1 MRFMRNNRVYLRQFS
16 SGRRLAFV
24 SLLFFIS
31 ALLCIPF
38 ADLAL
43 YQSAPAAELLRMLK
57 GLLSPYWYDMP
68 GLANALGST
77 VAFALLAVA
86 AAALLGLGFAFIFQ
100 YRVVRL
106 FAASTR
112 AVHEIFWGLIFMQI
126 YGLSATTGLLAIL
139 IPYVGIFT
147 KVYAEILQQQS
158 RIPANTLAPTTGLV
172 SRYLYTLLPQA
183 LPQLLS
189 YTRYRFECALRSS
202 AILGFIGLPTLGF
215 HLETAFKQG
224 DYSEAAALLLVFY
237 VLIASIKY
245 WLKPKLIP
253 LYLVFAVYLLP
264 ASPAMGGSYFWQFI
278 SQDIW
283 PQAVLQGEWLNALH
297 WYQKQFIQLALPGI
311 GQTLLLTQL
320 ALVLTALITLLCY
333 PFGSRLLSGKKI
345 RFIGAGFLLVMRSTP
360 EMMLAFIL
368 LLVFGPSGLPAV
380 IALAVHNGGLIAYL
394 VARYSELLH
403 LSPDAPR
410 GINRYFYNITP
421 RIYPQFLAL
430 LFYRWEVILRE
441 SAIMGILGIS
451 TLGFYIDS
459 AFEDMRFDK
468 AFFLIL
474 ITALLNILVDML
486 SRRIRRYCQLQEQQP
501 C

>member
-1 MRFMRNNRVYLRQFS
+1 MPAEQSTPRPFS

-24 SLLFFIS
+24 SLLFVLS
-31 ALLCIPF
+31 ALACLPF

-43 YQSAPAAELLRMLK
+43 YQSEPGSELLRMLQGLFSPHWQDIP
-57 GLLSPYWYDMP
+57 GLLR
-68 GLANALGST
+68 ALGST

-86 AAALLGLGFAFIFQ
+86 LAAVLGLGLAFLF
-100 YRVVRL
+100 RWRCVRIL
-106 FAASTR
+106 AASTR
-112 AVHEIFWGLIFMQI
+112 AVHEIFWGLIFMQV

-147 KVYAEILQQQS
+147 KVYAEIIEQQS
-158 RIPANTLAPTTGLV
+158 CIPGSTLAPGTKVV

-183 LPQLLS
+183 WPQLIA

-224 DYSEAAALLLVFY
+224 DYNEAAALLLIFY
-237 VLIASIKY
+237 ILIASIKY
-245 WLKPKLIP
+245 WLKARLIP
-253 LYLVFAVYLLP
+253 VYLITAYFLLP
-264 ASPAMGGSYFWQFI
+264 DSPAVGGSYLWQFI

-283 PQAVLQGEWLNALH
+283 PRAVLEGQWLDALH
-297 WYQKQFIQLALPGI
+297 WYHKQFMQLALPGI

-320 ALVLTALITLLCY
+320 ALVLTGIFTLICYAL
-333 PFGSRLLSGKKI
+333 GSRLLVGKKI
-345 RFIGAGFLLVMRSTP
+345 RMGGAGILLVMRSTP

-380 IALAVHNGGLIAYL
+380 IALAVHNGGLIGYL
-394 VARYSELLH
+394 VARYSELLN
-403 LSPDAPR
+403 LPPDAPR

-474 ITALLNILVDML
+474 ITALLNILVDKL
-486 SRRIRRYCQLQEQQP
+486 SRQIRRYCQLQEQQP
-501 C
+501 G

>member
-1 MRFMRNNRVYLRQFS
+1 MSAEIQRIKSFS

-24 SLLFFIS
+24 SLLFVLS
-31 ALLCIPF
+31 ALACLPF

-43 YQSAPAAELLRMLK
+43 AQSEPGTELLRMLQ
-57 GLLSPYWYDMP
+57 GILAPHWHDMP
-68 GLANALGST
+68 ELFSALGST
-77 VAFALLAVA
+77 LAFALLAVA
-86 AAALLGLGFAFIFQ
+86 VAALLGLGLAFLFHW
-100 YRVVRL
+100 RL
-106 FAASTR
+106 IRMFAASTR
-112 AVHEIFWGLIFMQI
+112 AVHEIFWGLIFMQV

-139 IPYVGIFT
+139 IPYTGVFT
-147 KVYAEILQQQS
+147 KVYAEIIQQQS
-158 RIPANTLAPTTGLV
+158 RIPASTLSPQSPLL

-183 LPQLLS
+183 WAQIQS

-224 DYSEAAALLLVFY
+224 DYSEAAALLLIFY

-245 WLKPKLIP
+245 WLKARLIP
-253 LYLVFAVYLLP
+253 LYLIAAFFLLP
-264 ASPAMGGSYFWQFI
+264 GSPAMGGSYLWQFI

-333 PFGSRLLSGKKI
+333 PFGSRLLSSKKI
-345 RFIGAGFLLVMRSTP
+345 RFVGAGFLLVMRSTP

-380 IALAVHNGGLIAYL
+380 IALAVHNGGLIGYL
-394 VARYSELLH
+394 VARYSDLLS

-410 GINRYFYNITP
+410 GISRYLYNITP

-441 SAIMGILGIS
+441 SAIMGILGIG

-468 AFFLIL
+468 AFFLIV
-474 ITALLNILVDML
+474 ITALLNVLVDML
-486 SRRIRRYCQLQEQQP
+486 SRRIRQYCQLQEQKP
-501 C
+501 G

>member
-1 MRFMRNNRVYLRQFS
+1 MPAEQSTQRPFS

-24 SLLFFIS
+24 SLLFLVS

-43 YQSAPAAELLRMLK
+43 YQSEPGTELLRMLQ
-57 GLLSPYWYDMP
+57 GLFSPHWQDMP
-68 GLANALGST
+68 GLIRALGST

-86 AAALLGLGFAFIFQ
+86 VAAVLGLGLAFLFHW
-100 YRVVRL
+100 RL
-106 FAASTR
+106 IRIVAASTR
-112 AVHEIFWGLIFMQI
+112 AVHEIFWGLIFMQV

-147 KVYAEILQQQS
+147 KVYAEIIQQQS
-158 RIPANTLAPTTGLV
+158 RIPGSTLAPGTQLA

-183 LPQLLS
+183 WPQLMA

-224 DYSEAAALLLVFY
+224 DYNEAAALLLIFY
-237 VLIASIKY
+237 CLIASIKY
-245 WLKPKLIP
+245 WLKARLIP
-253 LYLVFAVYLLP
+253 LYLIIAYFLLP
-264 ASPAMGGSYFWQFI
+264 DSQATGGSYFWQFI

-283 PQAVLQGEWLNALH
+283 PRSLLEGRWQDALL
-297 WYQKQFIQLALPGI
+297 WYQKQFTQLALPGI

-320 ALVLTALITLLCY
+320 ALVLTAILTLVFY
-333 PFGSRLLSGKKI
+333 PTSSRLLVGKKWRI
-345 RFIGAGFLLVMRSTP
+345 AGSAFLLVMRSTP

-380 IALAVHNGGLIAYL
+380 IALAVHNAGLIGYL
-394 VARYSELLH
+394 LARYSDVLILN
-403 LSPDAPR
+403 PDAPK

-486 SRRIRRYCQLQEQQP
+486 SRRIRQYCQLQEQQP
-501 C
+501 G